1 MLEVNET
8 YLDRLS
14 EAVYSLLNGR
24 PAAPVEL
31 PPDHPQ
37 DELRQLAG
45 YVNSLIAEYGTLS
58 AGISSVAR
66 GNLDFTI
73 GKGKLEALQQLK
85 TLQGNLRH
93 LTWKTQRIAGGDFEQ
108 KVDFMGDFSSAFNSM
123 TRQLKEA
130 FEKIEKQNEELSEAY
145 RAYGCRNTE
154 MAQKVDEICTKYGL
168 NKVGDG
174 ISPDTTEEMFTALDV
189 RSMVRDSGNEDV
201 TTSNPSYSADGNF
214 EFWGATTVS
223 GVDYPIEYRVY
234 RAMKQTLSTA
244 YWEIEN
250 TSDYQWSNYVTTAG
264 TDVLIAVGQNNSL
277 VLTDTGDSV
286 VVIVV
291 MNATTGDTQTG
302 KATLEA
308 FANTFDLSLAP
319 RTRNAPVETTAPTES
334 GTAIPEAYQPVIAK
348 YATALTEHW
357 GGEACSNADI
367 SILVSYATS
376 PSELGYALLD
386 LDNDGTDELVIAN
399 DAERQ
404 VIYDLYS
411 LVDGKL
417 VHVFTGW
424 DRNSYELREGYRIL
438 NIGSNGAASADYVYC
453 HLSNGQLVTDSL
465 IRFDAA
471 TDPDHPWFRGTGEND
486 LAPITDENWSEDEIY
501 SAAASLPIAIT
512 SFADDSAGSYDP
524 SLADYEGYLSTIDT
538 SSIKYYA
545 LRDLDG
551 DGQDELLLYNS
562 GETLMKVAAIQN
574 GTAQEILSGNV
585 LDLCEGNVLE
595 AWEGGSGAEQRTYYR
610 VENHT
615 AVPFECIIYNIDEN
629 QCYRDSSYD
638 FYEENLTPITEEE
651 YNRVVNTYPGMSFW
665 DCNPK
670 PLEKMNSADSSA
682 GDDAQLLANYGGYLS
697 SIDTYWIKYYALRDL
712 DGDGQD
718 ELLLFNRD
726 KTLSNVA
733 GVLNGTAREILSGSS
748 LYLCAGN
755 VLEYWGEGSGGSGCT
770 YYQVENKTAVP
781 IESIT
786 YRGNNDQWYRDRDFD
801 FMKEDLT
808 PITNEEYQRI
818 VDSYPRMTMSDCNA
832 RALPE
837 I

>member
-1 MLEVNET
+1 MKSQVICDALNTVNPTPAQRARMRAALEAQLPAEKPHRRGAHQQKAST
-8 YLDRLS
+8 PRWWTIIPAAAALF
-14 EAVYSLLNGR
+14 AVVLLGIFVLGRTDKTPPSMSNVPTEPLTLESLL
-24 PAAPVEL
+24 
-31 PPDHPQ
+31 
-37 DELRQLAG
+37 
-45 YVNSLIAEYGTLS
+45 
-58 AGISSVAR
+58 
-66 GNLDFTI
+66 
-73 GKGKLEALQQLK
+73 
-85 TLQGNLRH
+85 
-93 LTWKTQRIAGGDFEQ
+93 
-108 KVDFMGDFSSAFNSM
+108 SSANYKASM
-123 TRQLKEA
+123 EIKDYVQSYNATGDVDET
-130 FEKIEKQNEELSEAY
+130 LSEAY

-174 ISPDTTEEMFTALDV
+174 ISPDTTEEMFTALNV
-189 RSMVRDSGNEDV
+189 RSMVRDSGNGDV

-223 GVDYPIEYRVY
+223 GVDYPIEYRAY

-302 KATLEA
+302 KAALEA

-319 RTRNAPVETTAPTES
+319 RTQNAPVETTAPTEN

-348 YATALTEHW
+348 YVTALTEHW

-367 SILVSYATS
+367 SLLVSYATS

-386 LDNDGTDELVIAN
+386 LDNDGTDELIIAN

-501 SAAASLPIAIT
+501 STAASLPIAIT
-512 SFADDSAGSYDP
+512 SFADDSVGSYDP
-524 SLADYEGYLSTIDT
+524 ALADYEGYLSTIDT

-585 LDLCEGNVLE
+585 LDICEGNVLE

-629 QCYRDSSYD
+629 QCYRDSNYD

-682 GDDAQLLANYGGYLS
+682 AEDAQLLANYGGYLS

-786 YRGNNDQWYRDRDFD
+786 YRGNNDQWYRDGDFD

-818 VDSYPRMTMSDCNA
+818 VDTYPRMTMSDCNA

>member
-1 MLEVNET
+1 MKSQVICDALNAVNPTPAQRARMRAALEAQLPAEKPRRRGAHQQKASSQRWWT
-8 YLDRLS
+8 II
-14 EAVYSLLNGR
+14 
-24 PAAPVEL
+24 PAAAALFAVVL
-31 PPDHPQ
+31 LGIFVLGRTDKTPPSMSNVPTAPLTL
-37 DELRQLAG
+37 E
-45 YVNSLIAEYGTLS
+45 SL
-58 AGISSVAR
+58 
-66 GNLDFTI
+66 
-73 GKGKLEALQQLK
+73 Q
-85 TLQGNLRH
+85 
-93 LTWKTQRIAGGDFEQ
+93 
-108 KVDFMGDFSSAFNSM
+108 SSANYKASM
-123 TRQLKEA
+123 EIKDYVQSYNATGDVDET
-130 FEKIEKQNEELSEAY
+130 LSEAY

-174 ISPDTTEEMFTALDV
+174 ISPDTTEEMFTALNV
-189 RSMVRDSGNEDV
+189 RSMVKASGNGDV

-223 GVDYPIEYRVY
+223 GVDYPIEYRAY

-264 TDVLIAVGQNNSL
+264 TDVLIAAGQSNSL

-302 KATLEA
+302 KAALEA

-319 RTRNAPVETTAPTES
+319 RTRNDPVETTAPTAPTEN

-348 YATALTEHW
+348 YVTALTEHW

-386 LDNDGTDELVIAN
+386 LDNDGTDELIIAN

-486 LAPITDENWSEDEIY
+486 LVPITDENWSEDEIY
-501 SAAASLPIAIT
+501 SASASLPIAIT

-524 SLADYEGYLSTIDT
+524 ALADYEGYLSIIDT

-629 QCYRDSSYD
+629 QCYRDSNYD

-786 YRGNNDQWYRDRDFD
+786 YHGNNDQWYRDRDFD

-818 VDSYPRMTMSDCNA
+818 VDTYPRMTMSDCNA

>member
-1 MLEVNET
+1 MKSQMICGALNTVNPTPAQRARMRAALEAQLPAEKPHRRGAHQQKASSQRWWT
-8 YLDRLS
+8 II
-14 EAVYSLLNGR
+14 
-24 PAAPVEL
+24 PAAAALFAVVL
-31 PPDHPQ
+31 LGIFVLGRTDKTPPSMSNVPT
-37 DELRQLAG
+37 EPLTLE
-45 YVNSLIAEYGTLS
+45 SL
-58 AGISSVAR
+58 
-66 GNLDFTI
+66 
-73 GKGKLEALQQLK
+73 Q
-85 TLQGNLRH
+85 
-93 LTWKTQRIAGGDFEQ
+93 
-108 KVDFMGDFSSAFNSM
+108 SSANYKASM
-123 TRQLKEA
+123 EIKDYVQSCNATGDVDET
-130 FEKIEKQNEELSEAY
+130 LSEAY

-189 RSMVRDSGNEDV
+189 RSMVRDSGNGDV

-223 GVDYPIEYRVY
+223 GVGYPIEYRVY

-302 KATLEA
+302 KAALEA

-319 RTRNAPVETTAPTES
+319 RTQNAPVETTAPTEN

-348 YATALTEHW
+348 YVTALTEHW

-501 SAAASLPIAIT
+501 SAAASLPITIT
-512 SFADDSAGSYDP
+512 PFADANAGSYDP
-524 SLADYEGYLSTIDT
+524 ALADYEGYLSTIDT

-629 QCYRDSSYD
+629 QCYRDSNYD

-818 VDSYPRMTMSDCNA
+818 VDTYPRMTMSDCNA

>member
-1 MLEVNET
+1 MKSQVICGALNTVNPTPAQRARMRAALEAQLPAEKPHRRGAHQQKASSQRWWT
-8 YLDRLS
+8 II
-14 EAVYSLLNGR
+14 
-24 PAAPVEL
+24 PAAAALFAVVL
-31 PPDHPQ
+31 LGIFVLGRTDKTPPSMSNVPT
-37 DELRQLAG
+37 EPLTLE
-45 YVNSLIAEYGTLS
+45 SL
-58 AGISSVAR
+58 
-66 GNLDFTI
+66 
-73 GKGKLEALQQLK
+73 Q
-85 TLQGNLRH
+85 
-93 LTWKTQRIAGGDFEQ
+93 
-108 KVDFMGDFSSAFNSM
+108 SSANYKASM
-123 TRQLKEA
+123 EIKDYVQSYNATGDVDQT
-130 FEKIEKQNEELSEAY
+130 LSEAY

-174 ISPDTTEEMFTALDV
+174 ISPDTTEEMFTALNV
-189 RSMVRDSGNEDV
+189 RSMVRDSGNGDV

-223 GVDYPIEYRVY
+223 GVDYPIEYRAY

-250 TSDYQWSNYVTTAG
+250 TSDYQWSNSVTTAG

-286 VVIVV
+286 IVIVV

-319 RTRNAPVETTAPTES
+319 RTQNAPVETTAPTES

-348 YATALTEHW
+348 YVTALTEHW

-367 SILVSYATS
+367 SILVSYVTS

-424 DRNSYELREGYRIL
+424 DRNSYELREGFRIL

-512 SFADDSAGSYDP
+512 SFADDSAGSYAP
-524 SLADYEGYLSTIDT
+524 ALADYEGYLSTIDT

-562 GETLMKVAAIQN
+562 GETLMKVVAIQN

-629 QCYRDSSYD
+629 QCYRDSNYD

-733 GVLNGTAREILSGSS
+733 GVQNGTAREILSGSS

-818 VDSYPRMTMSDCNA
+818 VDTYPRMTMSDCNA

>member
-1 MLEVNET
+1 MKSQVICGALNTVNPTPAQRARMRAALEAQLPAEKPHRRGAHQQKASSQRWWT
-8 YLDRLS
+8 II
-14 EAVYSLLNGR
+14 
-24 PAAPVEL
+24 PAAAALFAVVL
-31 PPDHPQ
+31 LGIFVLGRTDKTPPSMSNVPT
-37 DELRQLAG
+37 EPLTLE
-45 YVNSLIAEYGTLS
+45 SL
-58 AGISSVAR
+58 
-66 GNLDFTI
+66 
-73 GKGKLEALQQLK
+73 Q
-85 TLQGNLRH
+85 
-93 LTWKTQRIAGGDFEQ
+93 
-108 KVDFMGDFSSAFNSM
+108 SSANYKASM
-123 TRQLKEA
+123 EIKDYVQSYNATGDVDET
-130 FEKIEKQNEELSEAY
+130 LSEAY

-168 NKVGDG
+168 NKVGNG
-174 ISPDTTEEMFTALDV
+174 ISPDTTEGMFTALNV
-189 RSMVRDSGNEDV
+189 RSMVRDSGNGDV

-223 GVDYPIEYRVY
+223 GVDYPIEYRAY

-302 KATLEA
+302 KAALEA

-319 RTRNAPVETTAPTES
+319 RTQNAPVETTAPTES

-348 YATALTEHW
+348 YVTALTEHW

-386 LDNDGTDELVIAN
+386 LDNDGTDELIIAN

-486 LAPITDENWSEDEIY
+486 LTPITDENWSEDEIY
-501 SAAASLPIAIT
+501 SAAASLPITIT
-512 SFADDSAGSYDP
+512 PFADASAGSYDP
-524 SLADYEGYLSTIDT
+524 ALADYEGYLSTIDT

-629 QCYRDSSYD
+629 QCYRDSNYD

-818 VDSYPRMTMSDCNA
+818 VDTYPRMTMSDCNA

>member
-1 MLEVNET
+1 MKSQVICDALNTVNPTPAQRTRMRAALEAQLPAEKPHRRGAHQQKASSQRWWT
-8 YLDRLS
+8 II
-14 EAVYSLLNGR
+14 
-24 PAAPVEL
+24 PAAAALFAVVL
-31 PPDHPQ
+31 LGIFVLGRTDKTPPSMSNVPT
-37 DELRQLAG
+37 EPLTLE
-45 YVNSLIAEYGTLS
+45 SL
-58 AGISSVAR
+58 
-66 GNLDFTI
+66 
-73 GKGKLEALQQLK
+73 Q
-85 TLQGNLRH
+85 
-93 LTWKTQRIAGGDFEQ
+93 
-108 KVDFMGDFSSAFNSM
+108 SSANYKASM
-123 TRQLKEA
+123 EIKDYVQSYNATGDVDET
-130 FEKIEKQNEELSEAY
+130 LSEAY

-174 ISPDTTEEMFTALDV
+174 ISPDTTEEMFTALNV
-189 RSMVRDSGNEDV
+189 RSMVKDSGNGDV

-214 EFWGATTVS
+214 EFWGATMVS
-223 GVDYPIEYRVY
+223 GVDYPIEYRAY

-264 TDVLIAVGQNNSL
+264 TDVLIAVGQSNSL

-348 YATALTEHW
+348 YVTALTEHW

-367 SILVSYATS
+367 SILVSYVTS

-411 LVDGKL
+411 LVDGKV
-417 VHVFTGW
+417 VHVLTGW

-438 NIGSNGAASADYVYC
+438 NVGSSGAALTDYVYC
-453 HLSNGQLVTDSL
+453 HLSKGQLVTDSL

-512 SFADDSAGSYDP
+512 PFADNSAGSYDP
-524 SLADYEGYLSTIDT
+524 ALADYEGYLSTIDT
-538 SSIKYYA
+538 SSIDYYA

-551 DGQDELLLYNS
+551 DGQDELLLYDS
-562 GETLMKVAAIQN
+562 DIESLEKVVTVQN
-574 GTAQEILSGNV
+574 GTAKELEFADSGSV
-585 LDLCEGNVLE
+585 LFLCPGNVLE
-595 AWEGGSGAEQRTYYR
+595 EWQGFSGGGERMTYYR
-610 VENHT
+610 VENHA
-615 AVPFECIIYNIDEN
+615 AVPFECITYSADES
-629 QCYRDSSYD
+629 QWYRDSNYD
-638 FYEENLTPITEEE
+638 FFEEDLTPITEEE
-651 YNRVVNTYPGMSFW
+651 ALRVTGAYSGSRMLMW
-665 DCNPK
+665 ECNPK
-670 PLEKMNSADSSA
+670 PLEKVNSADIA
-682 GDDAQLLANYGGYLS
+682 ENDAEALADYKAYLS
-697 SIDTYWIKYYALRDL
+697 TIDTDRIKCYALRDL

-726 KTLSNVA
+726 GVLCEVA
-733 GVLNGTAREILSGSS
+733 GVQNGTAQEILSGSA

-755 VLEYWGEGSGGSGCT
+755 VLEYWGEGSGGSSST

-781 IESIT
+781 IESIA
-786 YRGNNDQWYRDRDFD
+786 YNVHNDQWYRDRDFD
-801 FMKEDLT
+801 IMKQDLT

-818 VDSYPRMTMSDCNA
+818 VDTYSHMSIKDCNP
-832 RALPE
+832 RAIPK

>member
-1 MLEVNET
+1 MKSQVICGALNTVNPTPAQRARMRAALEAQLPAEKPHRRGAHQQKASSQRWWT
-8 YLDRLS
+8 II
-14 EAVYSLLNGR
+14 
-24 PAAPVEL
+24 PAAAALFAVVL
-31 PPDHPQ
+31 LGIFVLGRTDKTPPSMSNVPT
-37 DELRQLAG
+37 EPLTLE
-45 YVNSLIAEYGTLS
+45 SL
-58 AGISSVAR
+58 
-66 GNLDFTI
+66 
-73 GKGKLEALQQLK
+73 Q
-85 TLQGNLRH
+85 
-93 LTWKTQRIAGGDFEQ
+93 
-108 KVDFMGDFSSAFNSM
+108 SSANYKASM
-123 TRQLKEA
+123 EIKDYVQSYNATGDVDET
-130 FEKIEKQNEELSEAY
+130 LSEAY

-189 RSMVRDSGNEDV
+189 RSMVRDSGNGDV

-348 YATALTEHW
+348 YVTALTEHW

-386 LDNDGTDELVIAN
+386 LDNDGTDELIIAN

-501 SAAASLPIAIT
+501 SASASLPIAIT

-524 SLADYEGYLSTIDT
+524 ALADYEGYLSTIDT

-551 DGQDELLLYNS
+551 DGQNELLLYNS

-629 QCYRDSSYD
+629 QCYRDSNYD

-748 LYLCAGN
+748 LYLCAEN

-818 VDSYPRMTMSDCNA
+818 VDTYPRMTMSDCNA

>member
-1 MLEVNET
+1 MKSQVICDALNAVNPTPAQRARMRAALEAQLPAEKPHRRGAHQQKASSQRWWT
-8 YLDRLS
+8 II
-14 EAVYSLLNGR
+14 
-24 PAAPVEL
+24 PAAAALFAVVL
-31 PPDHPQ
+31 LGIFVLGRTDKTPPSMSNVPT
-37 DELRQLAG
+37 EPLTLE
-45 YVNSLIAEYGTLS
+45 SL
-58 AGISSVAR
+58 
-66 GNLDFTI
+66 
-73 GKGKLEALQQLK
+73 Q
-85 TLQGNLRH
+85 
-93 LTWKTQRIAGGDFEQ
+93 
-108 KVDFMGDFSSAFNSM
+108 SSANYKASM
-123 TRQLKEA
+123 EIKDYVQSYNATGDVDET
-130 FEKIEKQNEELSEAY
+130 LSEAY

-174 ISPDTTEEMFTALDV
+174 ISPDTTEEMFTALNV
-189 RSMVRDSGNEDV
+189 RSMVKVSGNGDV

-234 RAMKQTLSTA
+234 RAMKQSLSTA

-302 KATLEA
+302 KAALEA

-348 YATALTEHW
+348 YVTALTEHW

-367 SILVSYATS
+367 SLLVSYATS

-386 LDNDGTDELVIAN
+386 LDNDGTDELIIAN

-501 SAAASLPIAIT
+501 STAASLPIAIT
-512 SFADDSAGSYDP
+512 SFADDSVGSYDP
-524 SLADYEGYLSTIDT
+524 ALADYEGYLSTIDT

-562 GETLMKVAAIQN
+562 GEALMKVAAIQN

-585 LDLCEGNVLE
+585 LDICEGNVLE

-629 QCYRDSSYD
+629 QCYRDSNYD

-682 GDDAQLLANYGGYLS
+682 AEDAQLLANYGGYLS

-786 YRGNNDQWYRDRDFD
+786 YRGNNDQWYRDGDFD

-818 VDSYPRMTMSDCNA
+818 VDTYPRMTMSDCNA

>member
-1 MLEVNET
+1 MKSQVICGALNTVNPTPAQRARMRAALEAQLPAEKPHRRGAHQQKASSQRWWT
-8 YLDRLS
+8 IIPAAAALF
-14 EAVYSLLNGR
+14 AVVLLGIFVLGRTDKTPPSMSNVPTAPLTLESLL
-24 PAAPVEL
+24 
-31 PPDHPQ
+31 
-37 DELRQLAG
+37 
-45 YVNSLIAEYGTLS
+45 
-58 AGISSVAR
+58 
-66 GNLDFTI
+66 
-73 GKGKLEALQQLK
+73 
-85 TLQGNLRH
+85 
-93 LTWKTQRIAGGDFEQ
+93 
-108 KVDFMGDFSSAFNSM
+108 SSANYKASM
-123 TRQLKEA
+123 EIKDYVQSYNATGDVDET
-130 FEKIEKQNEELSEAY
+130 LSEAY

-174 ISPDTTEEMFTALDV
+174 ISPDTTEEMFTALNV
-189 RSMVRDSGNEDV
+189 RSMVKASGNGDV

-319 RTRNAPVETTAPTES
+319 RTQNAPVETTAPTEN

-348 YATALTEHW
+348 YVTALTEHW

-386 LDNDGTDELVIAN
+386 LDNDGTDELIIAN

-424 DRNSYELREGYRIL
+424 DRNSYELREDYRIL

-501 SAAASLPIAIT
+501 STAASLPIAIT
-512 SFADDSAGSYDP
+512 PFADNSAGSYAP
-524 SLADYEGYLSTIDT
+524 ALADYEGYLSTIDT

-551 DGQDELLLYNS
+551 DGQNELLLYNS

-595 AWEGGSGAEQRTYYR
+595 EWYGGSGAEQRTYYR

-629 QCYRDSSYD
+629 QCYRDNNYD

-682 GDDAQLLANYGGYLS
+682 AEDAQLLANYGGYLS

-818 VDSYPRMTMSDCNA
+818 VDTYPRMTMSDCNA

>member
-1 MLEVNET
+1 MKSQVICDALNTVNPTPAQRARMRAALEAQLPAEKPHRRGAHQQKASSQRWWT
-8 YLDRLS
+8 II
-14 EAVYSLLNGR
+14 
-24 PAAPVEL
+24 PAAAALFAVVL
-31 PPDHPQ
+31 LGIFVLGRTDKTPPSMSNVPTAPLTL
-37 DELRQLAG
+37 E
-45 YVNSLIAEYGTLS
+45 SL
-58 AGISSVAR
+58 
-66 GNLDFTI
+66 
-73 GKGKLEALQQLK
+73 Q
-85 TLQGNLRH
+85 
-93 LTWKTQRIAGGDFEQ
+93 
-108 KVDFMGDFSSAFNSM
+108 SSANYKASM
-123 TRQLKEA
+123 EIKDYVQSYNATGDVDET
-130 FEKIEKQNEELSEAY
+130 LSEAY

-174 ISPDTTEEMFTALDV
+174 ISPDTTEEMFTALNV
-189 RSMVRDSGNEDV
+189 RSMVKASGNGDV

-223 GVDYPIEYRVY
+223 GVDYPIEYRAY

-348 YATALTEHW
+348 YVTALTEHW

-386 LDNDGTDELVIAN
+386 LDNDGTDELIIAN

-501 SAAASLPIAIT
+501 STAASLPIAIT
-512 SFADDSAGSYDP
+512 SFADDSVGSYDP
-524 SLADYEGYLSTIDT
+524 ALADYEGYLSTIDT

-629 QCYRDSSYD
+629 QCYRDSNYD

-818 VDSYPRMTMSDCNA
+818 VDTYPRMTMSDCNA

>member
-1 MLEVNET
+1 MKSQVICDALNTVNPTPAQRARMRAALEAQLPAEKPHRRGAHQQKASSQRWWT
-8 YLDRLS
+8 II
-14 EAVYSLLNGR
+14 
-24 PAAPVEL
+24 PAAAALFAVVL
-31 PPDHPQ
+31 LGIFVLGRTDKTPPSMSNVPT
-37 DELRQLAG
+37 EPLTLE
-45 YVNSLIAEYGTLS
+45 SL
-58 AGISSVAR
+58 
-66 GNLDFTI
+66 
-73 GKGKLEALQQLK
+73 Q
-85 TLQGNLRH
+85 
-93 LTWKTQRIAGGDFEQ
+93 
-108 KVDFMGDFSSAFNSM
+108 SSANYKASM
-123 TRQLKEA
+123 EIKDYVQSCNATGDVDET
-130 FEKIEKQNEELSEAY
+130 LSEAY

-168 NKVGDG
+168 NKVGNG
-174 ISPDTTEEMFTALDV
+174 ISPDTTEEMFTALNV
-189 RSMVRDSGNEDV
+189 RSMVKASGNGDV

-214 EFWGATTVS
+214 EFWGAITVS

-302 KATLEA
+302 KAALEA
-308 FANTFDLSLAP
+308 LANTFDLSLAP
-319 RTRNAPVETTAPTES
+319 RTRNAPVETTAPTER

-348 YATALTEHW
+348 YVTALTEHW

-367 SILVSYATS
+367 SLLVSYATS

-424 DRNSYELREGYRIL
+424 DRNSYELREGFRIL

-501 SAAASLPIAIT
+501 SASASLPIAIT
-512 SFADDSAGSYDP
+512 PFADDSAGSYDP
-524 SLADYEGYLSTIDT
+524 ALADYEGYLSTIDT
-538 SSIKYYA
+538 SS
-545 LRDLDG
+545 
-551 DGQDELLLYNS
+551 
-562 GETLMKVAAIQN
+562 
-574 GTAQEILSGNV
+574 
-585 LDLCEGNVLE
+585 
-595 AWEGGSGAEQRTYYR
+595 
-610 VENHT
+610 
-615 AVPFECIIYNIDEN
+615 
-629 QCYRDSSYD
+629 
-638 FYEENLTPITEEE
+638 
-651 YNRVVNTYPGMSFW
+651 
-665 DCNPK
+665 
-670 PLEKMNSADSSA
+670 
-682 GDDAQLLANYGGYLS
+682 
-697 SIDTYWIKYYALRDL
+697 IKYYALRDL

-770 YYQVENKTAVP
+770 YYQVENKAAVP

-818 VDSYPRMTMSDCNA
+818 VDTYPRMTMSDCNA

>member
-1 MLEVNET
+1 MKSQVICDALNTVNPTPAQRARMRAALEAQLPAEKPHRRGAHQQKASSPRWWT
-8 YLDRLS
+8 IIPAAAALF
-14 EAVYSLLNGR
+14 AVVLLGIFVLGRTDKTPPSMSNVPTAPLTLESLL
-24 PAAPVEL
+24 
-31 PPDHPQ
+31 
-37 DELRQLAG
+37 
-45 YVNSLIAEYGTLS
+45 
-58 AGISSVAR
+58 
-66 GNLDFTI
+66 
-73 GKGKLEALQQLK
+73 
-85 TLQGNLRH
+85 
-93 LTWKTQRIAGGDFEQ
+93 
-108 KVDFMGDFSSAFNSM
+108 SSANYKASM
-123 TRQLKEA
+123 EIKDYVQSYNATGDVDET
-130 FEKIEKQNEELSEAY
+130 LSEAY

-174 ISPDTTEEMFTALDV
+174 ISPDTTEEMFTALNV
-189 RSMVRDSGNEDV
+189 RSMVRDSGNGDV

-302 KATLEA
+302 KAALEA
-308 FANTFDLSLAP
+308 LANTFDLSLAP
-319 RTRNAPVETTAPTES
+319 RTQNAPAETTAPTES

-348 YATALTEHW
+348 YVTALTEHW

-386 LDNDGTDELVIAN
+386 LDNDGTDELIIAN

-417 VHVFTGW
+417 LHVFTGW
-424 DRNSYELREGYRIL
+424 DRNSYELREGFRIL

-501 SAAASLPIAIT
+501 SAAASLPITIT
-512 SFADDSAGSYDP
+512 PFADASAGSYDP
-524 SLADYEGYLSTIDT
+524 ALADYERYLSTIDT

-629 QCYRDSSYD
+629 QCYRDSNYD

-682 GDDAQLLANYGGYLS
+682 AEDAQLLANYGGYLS

-801 FMKEDLT
+801 IMKQDLT

-818 VDSYPRMTMSDCNA
+818 VDTYPRMTMSDCNA

>member
-1 MLEVNET
+1 MKSQVICDALNAVNPTPAQRARMRAALEAQLPAEKPHRRGAHQQKASSQRWWT
-8 YLDRLS
+8 II
-14 EAVYSLLNGR
+14 
-24 PAAPVEL
+24 PAAAALFAVVL
-31 PPDHPQ
+31 LGIFVLGRTDKTPPSMSNVPT
-37 DELRQLAG
+37 EPLTLE
-45 YVNSLIAEYGTLS
+45 SL
-58 AGISSVAR
+58 
-66 GNLDFTI
+66 
-73 GKGKLEALQQLK
+73 Q
-85 TLQGNLRH
+85 
-93 LTWKTQRIAGGDFEQ
+93 
-108 KVDFMGDFSSAFNSM
+108 SSANYKASM
-123 TRQLKEA
+123 EIKDYVQSYNATGDVDET
-130 FEKIEKQNEELSEAY
+130 LSEAY

-174 ISPDTTEEMFTALDV
+174 ISPDTTEEMFTALNV
-189 RSMVRDSGNEDV
+189 RSMVKVSGNGDV

-234 RAMKQTLSTA
+234 RAMKQSLSTA

-250 TSDYQWSNYVTTAG
+250 TSDYQWSNAVTTAG

-302 KATLEA
+302 KAALEA

-348 YATALTEHW
+348 YVTALTEHW

-386 LDNDGTDELVIAN
+386 LDNDGTDELIIAN

-501 SAAASLPIAIT
+501 STAASLPIAIT
-512 SFADDSAGSYDP
+512 SFADDSVGSYDP
-524 SLADYEGYLSTIDT
+524 ALADYEGYLSTIDT

-585 LDLCEGNVLE
+585 LDICEGNVLE

-629 QCYRDSSYD
+629 QCYRDSNYD

-682 GDDAQLLANYGGYLS
+682 AEDAQLLANYGGYLS

-786 YRGNNDQWYRDRDFD
+786 YRGNNDQWYRDGDFD

-818 VDSYPRMTMSDCNA
+818 VDTYPRMTMSDCNA

>member
-1 MLEVNET
+1 MKSQVICDALNTVNLTPAQRARMRAALEAQLPAEKPHRRGAHQQKASSQRWWT
-8 YLDRLS
+8 II
-14 EAVYSLLNGR
+14 
-24 PAAPVEL
+24 PAAAALFAVVL
-31 PPDHPQ
+31 LGIFVLGRTDKTPPSMSNVPTAPLTL
-37 DELRQLAG
+37 E
-45 YVNSLIAEYGTLS
+45 SL
-58 AGISSVAR
+58 
-66 GNLDFTI
+66 
-73 GKGKLEALQQLK
+73 Q
-85 TLQGNLRH
+85 
-93 LTWKTQRIAGGDFEQ
+93 
-108 KVDFMGDFSSAFNSM
+108 SSANYKASM
-123 TRQLKEA
+123 EIKDYVQSYNATGDVDET
-130 FEKIEKQNEELSEAY
+130 LSEAY

-174 ISPDTTEEMFTALDV
+174 ISPDTTEEMFTALNV
-189 RSMVRDSGNEDV
+189 RSMVRDSGNGDV

-319 RTRNAPVETTAPTES
+319 RTRNAPAETTAPTES

-348 YATALTEHW
+348 YVTALTEHW

-386 LDNDGTDELVIAN
+386 LDNDGTDELIIAN

-501 SAAASLPIAIT
+501 SAAASLPITIT
-512 SFADDSAGSYDP
+512 PFADASAGSYEP
-524 SLADYEGYLSTIDT
+524 ALADYEGYLSTIDT

-562 GETLMKVAAIQN
+562 GETLTKVAAIQN

-629 QCYRDSSYD
+629 QCYRDSNYD

-682 GDDAQLLANYGGYLS
+682 AEDAQLLANYGGYLS

-818 VDSYPRMTMSDCNA
+818 VDTYPRMTMSDCNA

>member
-1 MLEVNET
+1 MKSQVICGALNTVNPTPAQRARMRAALEAQLPAEKPHRRGAHQQKASSQRWWT
-8 YLDRLS
+8 II
-14 EAVYSLLNGR
+14 
-24 PAAPVEL
+24 PAAAALFAVVL
-31 PPDHPQ
+31 LGIFVLGRTDKTPPSMSNVPT
-37 DELRQLAG
+37 EPLTLE
-45 YVNSLIAEYGTLS
+45 SL
-58 AGISSVAR
+58 
-66 GNLDFTI
+66 
-73 GKGKLEALQQLK
+73 Q
-85 TLQGNLRH
+85 
-93 LTWKTQRIAGGDFEQ
+93 
-108 KVDFMGDFSSAFNSM
+108 SSANYKASM
-123 TRQLKEA
+123 EIKDYVQSYNATGDVDET
-130 FEKIEKQNEELSEAY
+130 LSEAY

-189 RSMVRDSGNEDV
+189 RSMVRDSGNGDV

-264 TDVLIAVGQNNSL
+264 TDVLIAVGQNKSL

-319 RTRNAPVETTAPTES
+319 RTRNAPAETTAPTES

-348 YATALTEHW
+348 YVTALTEHW

-386 LDNDGTDELVIAN
+386 LDNDGTDELIIAN

-424 DRNSYELREGYRIL
+424 DRNSYELREGFRIL

-501 SAAASLPIAIT
+501 SASASLPIAIT

-524 SLADYEGYLSTIDT
+524 ALADYEGYLSIIDT

-629 QCYRDSSYD
+629 QCYRDSNYD

-818 VDSYPRMTMSDCNA
+818 VDTYPRMTMSDCNA

>member
-1 MLEVNET
+1 MKSQVICDALNTVNPTPAQRARMRAALEAQLPAEKPHRRGAHQQKASSQRWWT
-8 YLDRLS
+8 II
-14 EAVYSLLNGR
+14 
-24 PAAPVEL
+24 PAAAALFAVVL
-31 PPDHPQ
+31 LGIFVLGRTDKTPPSMSNVPTAPLTL
-37 DELRQLAG
+37 E
-45 YVNSLIAEYGTLS
+45 SL
-58 AGISSVAR
+58 
-66 GNLDFTI
+66 
-73 GKGKLEALQQLK
+73 Q
-85 TLQGNLRH
+85 
-93 LTWKTQRIAGGDFEQ
+93 
-108 KVDFMGDFSSAFNSM
+108 SSANYKASM
-123 TRQLKEA
+123 EIKDYVQSYNATGDVDET
-130 FEKIEKQNEELSEAY
+130 LSEAY

-189 RSMVRDSGNEDV
+189 RSMVRDSGNGDV

-348 YATALTEHW
+348 YVTALTEHW

-367 SILVSYATS
+367 SLLVSYATS

-386 LDNDGTDELVIAN
+386 LDNDGTDELIIAN

-512 SFADDSAGSYDP
+512 PFADNSAGSYDP
-524 SLADYEGYLSTIDT
+524 ALADYEGYLSTIDT

-595 AWEGGSGAEQRTYYR
+595 EWYGGSGAEQRTYYR

-615 AVPFECIIYNIDEN
+615 AVPFECIIYYIDEN
-629 QCYRDSSYD
+629 QCYRDSNYD

-733 GVLNGTAREILSGSS
+733 GVQNGTAREILSGSR

-755 VLEYWGEGSGGSGCT
+755 VLEYWGEGSGGSGST

-818 VDSYPRMTMSDCNA
+818 VDTYPRMTMSDCNA

>member
-1 MLEVNET
+1 MKSQVICDALNTVNPTPAQRARMRAALEAQLPAEKPHRRGAHQQKASSQRWWT
-8 YLDRLS
+8 II
-14 EAVYSLLNGR
+14 
-24 PAAPVEL
+24 PAAAALFAVVL
-31 PPDHPQ
+31 LGIFVLGRTDKTPPSMSNVPTAPLTL
-37 DELRQLAG
+37 E
-45 YVNSLIAEYGTLS
+45 SL
-58 AGISSVAR
+58 
-66 GNLDFTI
+66 
-73 GKGKLEALQQLK
+73 Q
-85 TLQGNLRH
+85 
-93 LTWKTQRIAGGDFEQ
+93 
-108 KVDFMGDFSSAFNSM
+108 SSANYKASM
-123 TRQLKEA
+123 EIKDYVQSYNATGDVDET
-130 FEKIEKQNEELSEAY
+130 LSEAY

-189 RSMVRDSGNEDV
+189 RSMVRDSGNGDV

-250 TSDYQWSNYVTTAG
+250 TSDYQWSNAVTTAG

-302 KATLEA
+302 KAALEA
-308 FANTFDLSLAP
+308 LANTFDLSLAP

-348 YATALTEHW
+348 YVTALTEHW

-367 SILVSYATS
+367 SLLVSYATS

-386 LDNDGTDELVIAN
+386 LDNDGTDELIIAN

-501 SAAASLPIAIT
+501 SAAASLPITIT

-524 SLADYEGYLSTIDT
+524 ALADYEGYLSTIDT

-562 GETLMKVAAIQN
+562 GETLTKVAAIQN

-629 QCYRDSSYD
+629 QCYRDNNYD
-638 FYEENLTPITEEE
+638 FYEEDLTPITEEE

-682 GDDAQLLANYGGYLS
+682 AEDAQLLANYGGYLS

-786 YRGNNDQWYRDRDFD
+786 YHGNNDQWYRDRDFD

>member
-1 MLEVNET
+1 MKSQVICDALNTVNPTPAQRARMRAALEAQLPAEKPHRRGAHQQKASSQRWWT
-8 YLDRLS
+8 II
-14 EAVYSLLNGR
+14 
-24 PAAPVEL
+24 PAAAALVAVVL
-31 PPDHPQ
+31 LGIFVLGRTDKTPPSMSNVPT
-37 DELRQLAG
+37 EPLTLE
-45 YVNSLIAEYGTLS
+45 SL
-58 AGISSVAR
+58 
-66 GNLDFTI
+66 
-73 GKGKLEALQQLK
+73 Q
-85 TLQGNLRH
+85 
-93 LTWKTQRIAGGDFEQ
+93 
-108 KVDFMGDFSSAFNSM
+108 SSANYKASM
-123 TRQLKEA
+123 EIKDYVQSYNATGDVDET
-130 FEKIEKQNEELSEAY
+130 LSEAY

-168 NKVGDG
+168 NKVGNG
-174 ISPDTTEEMFTALDV
+174 ISPDTTEEMFTALNV
-189 RSMVRDSGNEDV
+189 RSMVRDSGNGDV

-223 GVDYPIEYRVY
+223 GVDYAIEYRAY

-264 TDVLIAVGQNNSL
+264 TDVLIAVGQSNSL
-277 VLTDTGDSV
+277 VLTDIGDSV

-302 KATLEA
+302 KAALEA

-348 YATALTEHW
+348 YVTALTEHW

-367 SILVSYATS
+367 SLLVSYATS

-386 LDNDGTDELVIAN
+386 LDNDGTDELIIAN

-501 SAAASLPIAIT
+501 STAASLPIAIT
-512 SFADDSAGSYDP
+512 SFADDSVGSYDP
-524 SLADYEGYLSTIDT
+524 ALADYEGYLSTIDT

-585 LDLCEGNVLE
+585 LDICEGNVLE

-629 QCYRDSSYD
+629 QCYRDSNYD

-682 GDDAQLLANYGGYLS
+682 AEDAQLLANYGGYLS

-786 YRGNNDQWYRDRDFD
+786 YRGNNDQWYRDGDFD

-818 VDSYPRMTMSDCNA
+818 VDTYPRMTMSDCNA

>member
-1 MLEVNET
+1 MKSQVICDALNAVNPTPAQRARMRAALEAQLPAEKPHRRGAHQQKASSQRWWT
-8 YLDRLS
+8 II
-14 EAVYSLLNGR
+14 
-24 PAAPVEL
+24 PAAAALFAVVL
-31 PPDHPQ
+31 LGIFVLGRTDKTPPSMSNVPT
-37 DELRQLAG
+37 EPLTLE
-45 YVNSLIAEYGTLS
+45 SL
-58 AGISSVAR
+58 
-66 GNLDFTI
+66 
-73 GKGKLEALQQLK
+73 Q
-85 TLQGNLRH
+85 
-93 LTWKTQRIAGGDFEQ
+93 
-108 KVDFMGDFSSAFNSM
+108 SSANYKASM
-123 TRQLKEA
+123 EIKDYVQSYNATGDVDET
-130 FEKIEKQNEELSEAY
+130 LSEAY

-174 ISPDTTEEMFTALDV
+174 ISPDTTEEMFTALNV
-189 RSMVRDSGNEDV
+189 RSMVKVSGNGDV

-234 RAMKQTLSTA
+234 RAMKQSLSTA

-302 KATLEA
+302 KAALEA

-348 YATALTEHW
+348 YVTALTEHW

-367 SILVSYATS
+367 SLLVSYATS

-386 LDNDGTDELVIAN
+386 LDNDGTDELIIAN

-501 SAAASLPIAIT
+501 STAASLPIAIT
-512 SFADDSAGSYDP
+512 PFADDSAGSYDP
-524 SLADYEGYLSTIDT
+524 ALADYEGYLSTIDT

-595 AWEGGSGAEQRTYYR
+595 EWDGGSGAEQRTYYR

-629 QCYRDSSYD
+629 QCYRDSNYD

-682 GDDAQLLANYGGYLS
+682 AEDAQLLANYGGYLS

-818 VDSYPRMTMSDCNA
+818 VDTYPRMTMSDCNA

>member
-1 MLEVNET
+1 MKSQVICGALNTVNPTPAQRARMRAALEAQLPAEKPHRRGAHQQKASSQRWWTIIPAAAALFAVVLLGIFVLGRTDKTPPFMSNVPTAPLTLESLQSSANYKASMEIKDYVQSYNATGDVDET
-8 YLDRLS
+8 LS
-14 EAVYSLLNGR
+14 ES
-24 PAAPVEL
+24 
-31 PPDHPQ
+31 
-37 DELRQLAG
+37 
-45 YVNSLIAEYGTLS
+45 
-58 AGISSVAR
+58 
-66 GNLDFTI
+66 
-73 GKGKLEALQQLK
+73 
-85 TLQGNLRH
+85 
-93 LTWKTQRIAGGDFEQ
+93 
-108 KVDFMGDFSSAFNSM
+108 
-123 TRQLKEA
+123 
-130 FEKIEKQNEELSEAY
+130 Y

-189 RSMVRDSGNEDV
+189 RSMVRDSGNGDV

-302 KATLEA
+302 KAALEA

-348 YATALTEHW
+348 YVTALTEHW

-386 LDNDGTDELVIAN
+386 LDNDGTDELIIAN
-399 DAERQ
+399 DADRQ

-424 DRNSYELREGYRIL
+424 DRNSYELREGFRIL

-501 SAAASLPIAIT
+501 SAAASLPITIT
-512 SFADDSAGSYDP
+512 PFADASAGSYDP
-524 SLADYEGYLSTIDT
+524 ALADYEGYLSIIDT

-629 QCYRDSSYD
+629 QCYRDSNYD

-818 VDSYPRMTMSDCNA
+818 VDTYPRMTMSDCNA

>member
-1 MLEVNET
+1 M
-8 YLDRLS
+8 S
-14 EAVYSLLNGR
+14 
-24 PAAPVEL
+24 
-31 PPDHPQ
+31 
-37 DELRQLAG
+37 
-45 YVNSLIAEYGTLS
+45 YV
-58 AGISSVAR
+58 
-66 GNLDFTI
+66 
-73 GKGKLEALQQLK
+73 
-85 TLQGNLRH
+85 
-93 LTWKTQRIAGGDFEQ
+93 
-108 KVDFMGDFSSAFNSM
+108 
-123 TRQLKEA
+123 
-130 FEKIEKQNEELSEAY
+130 
-145 RAYGCRNTE
+145 
-154 MAQKVDEICTKYGL
+154 
-168 NKVGDG
+168 
-174 ISPDTTEEMFTALDV
+174 
-189 RSMVRDSGNEDV
+189 
-201 TTSNPSYSADGNF
+201 
-214 EFWGATTVS
+214 
-223 GVDYPIEYRVY
+223 
-234 RAMKQTLSTA
+234 
-244 YWEIEN
+244 
-250 TSDYQWSNYVTTAG
+250 
-264 TDVLIAVGQNNSL
+264 
-277 VLTDTGDSV
+277 
-286 VVIVV
+286 
-291 MNATTGDTQTG
+291 
-302 KATLEA
+302 
-308 FANTFDLSLAP
+308 
-319 RTRNAPVETTAPTES
+319 
-334 GTAIPEAYQPVIAK
+334 
-348 YATALTEHW
+348 
-357 GGEACSNADI
+357 
-367 SILVSYATS
+367 TS

-386 LDNDGTDELVIAN
+386 LDNDGTDELIIAN

-453 HLSNGQLVTDSL
+453 HLSRGQLVTDSL

-501 SAAASLPIAIT
+501 SASASLPIAIT
-512 SFADDSAGSYDP
+512 PFADASAGSYDP
-524 SLADYEGYLSTIDT
+524 ALADYEGYLSIIDT

-629 QCYRDSSYD
+629 QCYRDSNYD

-651 YNRVVNTYPGMSFW
+651 YNRVVNAYPGMSFW

-670 PLEKMNSADSSA
+670 PLEKINSADSSA
-682 GDDAQLLANYGGYLS
+682 AEDAQLLANYGGYLS

-818 VDSYPRMTMSDCNA
+818 VDTYPRMTMSDCNA

>member
-1 MLEVNET
+1 MKSQVICDALNTVNPTPAQRARMRAALEAQLPAEKPHRRGAHQQKASSQRWWT
-8 YLDRLS
+8 II
-14 EAVYSLLNGR
+14 
-24 PAAPVEL
+24 PAAAALFAVVL
-31 PPDHPQ
+31 LGIFVLGRTDKTPPSMSNVPTAPLTL
-37 DELRQLAG
+37 E
-45 YVNSLIAEYGTLS
+45 SL
-58 AGISSVAR
+58 
-66 GNLDFTI
+66 
-73 GKGKLEALQQLK
+73 Q
-85 TLQGNLRH
+85 
-93 LTWKTQRIAGGDFEQ
+93 
-108 KVDFMGDFSSAFNSM
+108 SSANYKASM
-123 TRQLKEA
+123 EIKDYVQSYNATGDVDET
-130 FEKIEKQNEELSEAY
+130 LSEAY

-154 MAQKVDEICTKYGL
+154 MAQKVDETCTKYGL

-174 ISPDTTEEMFTALDV
+174 ISPDTTEEMFTALNV
-189 RSMVRDSGNEDV
+189 RSMVRDSGNGDV

-264 TDVLIAVGQNNSL
+264 TGVLIAVGQNNSL

-302 KATLEA
+302 KAALEA

-319 RTRNAPVETTAPTES
+319 RTRNAPVETTAPTEN

-348 YATALTEHW
+348 YVTALTEHW
-357 GGEACSNADI
+357 DGEACSNVDI
-367 SILVSYATS
+367 SLLVSYATS

-386 LDNDGTDELVIAN
+386 LDNDGTDELIIAN

-424 DRNSYELREGYRIL
+424 DRNSYELREGFRIL

-501 SAAASLPIAIT
+501 SAAASLPIVIT
-512 SFADDSAGSYDP
+512 PFADASAGSYDP
-524 SLADYEGYLSTIDT
+524 ALADYEGYLSTIDT

-562 GETLMKVAAIQN
+562 GETLTKVAAIQN

-629 QCYRDSSYD
+629 QCYRDNNYD
-638 FYEENLTPITEEE
+638 FYEEDLTPITEEE

-682 GDDAQLLANYGGYLS
+682 AEDAQLLANYGGYLS

-786 YRGNNDQWYRDRDFD
+786 YHGNNDQWYRDRDFD

>member
-1 MLEVNET
+1 MKSQVICDALNTVNPTPAQRARMRAALEAQLPAEKPHRRGAHQQKASSQRWWTIIPAAAALFAVVLLGIFVLGRTDKTPPSMSNVPTAPLTLESLQSSANYKASMEIKDYVQSYNATGDVDET
-8 YLDRLS
+8 LS
-14 EAVYSLLNGR
+14 ES
-24 PAAPVEL
+24 
-31 PPDHPQ
+31 
-37 DELRQLAG
+37 
-45 YVNSLIAEYGTLS
+45 
-58 AGISSVAR
+58 
-66 GNLDFTI
+66 
-73 GKGKLEALQQLK
+73 
-85 TLQGNLRH
+85 
-93 LTWKTQRIAGGDFEQ
+93 
-108 KVDFMGDFSSAFNSM
+108 
-123 TRQLKEA
+123 
-130 FEKIEKQNEELSEAY
+130 Y
-145 RAYGCRNTE
+145 RAYGCRTKE
-154 MAQKVDEICTKYGL
+154 MAAKVDEICTKYGL

-189 RSMVRDSGNEDV
+189 RSMVRDSGNGDV

-250 TSDYQWSNYVTTAG
+250 TSDYQWSNSVTTAG

-348 YATALTEHW
+348 YVTALTEHW

-424 DRNSYELREGYRIL
+424 DRNSYELREGFRIL

-501 SAAASLPIAIT
+501 SASASLPIAIT
-512 SFADDSAGSYDP
+512 PFADDSAGSYAP
-524 SLADYEGYLSTIDT
+524 ALADYEGYLSTIDT

-551 DGQDELLLYNS
+551 DGQNELLLYNS

-629 QCYRDSSYD
+629 QCYRDSNYD

-801 FMKEDLT
+801 FMKEDLI

-818 VDSYPRMTMSDCNA
+818 VDTYPRMTMSDCNA

>member
-1 MLEVNET
+1 MKSQVICDALNTVNPTPAQRARMRAALEAQLPAEKPHRRGAHQQKASSQRWWT
-8 YLDRLS
+8 II
-14 EAVYSLLNGR
+14 
-24 PAAPVEL
+24 PAAAALFAVVL
-31 PPDHPQ
+31 LGIFVLGRTDKTPPSMSNVPT
-37 DELRQLAG
+37 EPLTLE
-45 YVNSLIAEYGTLS
+45 SL
-58 AGISSVAR
+58 
-66 GNLDFTI
+66 
-73 GKGKLEALQQLK
+73 Q
-85 TLQGNLRH
+85 
-93 LTWKTQRIAGGDFEQ
+93 
-108 KVDFMGDFSSAFNSM
+108 SSANYKASM
-123 TRQLKEA
+123 EIKDYVQSYNATGDVDET
-130 FEKIEKQNEELSEAY
+130 LSEAY

-174 ISPDTTEEMFTALDV
+174 ISPDTTEEMFTALNV
-189 RSMVRDSGNEDV
+189 RSMVKDSGNGDV

-223 GVDYPIEYRVY
+223 GVDYAIEYRAY

-286 VVIVV
+286 IVIVV

-319 RTRNAPVETTAPTES
+319 RTQNAPVETTAPTES

-348 YATALTEHW
+348 YVTALTEHW

-367 SILVSYATS
+367 SLLVSYATS

-386 LDNDGTDELVIAN
+386 LDNDGTDELIIAN

-424 DRNSYELREGYRIL
+424 DRNSYELREGFRIL

-501 SAAASLPIAIT
+501 SASASLPIAIT
-512 SFADDSAGSYDP
+512 PFADASAGSYDP
-524 SLADYEGYLSTIDT
+524 ALADYEGYLSTIDT

-629 QCYRDSSYD
+629 QCYRDSNYD

-818 VDSYPRMTMSDCNA
+818 VDTYPRMTMSDCNA

>member
-1 MLEVNET
+1 MKSQVICDALNTVNPTPAQRARMRAALEAQLPAEKPHRRGAHQQKASSQRWWT
-8 YLDRLS
+8 II
-14 EAVYSLLNGR
+14 
-24 PAAPVEL
+24 PAAAALFAVVL
-31 PPDHPQ
+31 LGIFVLGRTDKTPPSMSNVPTAPLTL
-37 DELRQLAG
+37 E
-45 YVNSLIAEYGTLS
+45 SL
-58 AGISSVAR
+58 
-66 GNLDFTI
+66 
-73 GKGKLEALQQLK
+73 Q
-85 TLQGNLRH
+85 
-93 LTWKTQRIAGGDFEQ
+93 
-108 KVDFMGDFSSAFNSM
+108 SSANYKASM
-123 TRQLKEA
+123 EIKDYVQSYNATGDVDET
-130 FEKIEKQNEELSEAY
+130 LSEAY

-189 RSMVRDSGNEDV
+189 RSMVRDSGNGDV

-302 KATLEA
+302 KAALEA
-308 FANTFDLSLAP
+308 LANTFDLSLAP

-348 YATALTEHW
+348 YVTALTEHW

-367 SILVSYATS
+367 SLLVSYATS

-386 LDNDGTDELVIAN
+386 LDNDGTDELIIAN

-501 SAAASLPIAIT
+501 SAAASLPIVIT
-512 SFADDSAGSYDP
+512 PFADASAGSYDP
-524 SLADYEGYLSTIDT
+524 ALADYEGYLSTIDT

-562 GETLMKVAAIQN
+562 GETLTKVAAIQN

-615 AVPFECIIYNIDEN
+615 AVPFECIIYNVDEN
-629 QCYRDSSYD
+629 QCYRDNNYD
-638 FYEENLTPITEEE
+638 FYEEDLTPITEEE

-682 GDDAQLLANYGGYLS
+682 AEDAQLLANYGGYLS

-786 YRGNNDQWYRDRDFD
+786 YHGNNDQWYRDRDFD

>member
-1 MLEVNET
+1 MKSQVICGALNTVNPTPAQRARMRAALEAQLPAEKPPRRGAHQQKASSQRWWT
-8 YLDRLS
+8 IIPAAAALF
-14 EAVYSLLNGR
+14 AVVLLGIFVLGRTDKTPPSMSNVPTEPLTLESLL
-24 PAAPVEL
+24 
-31 PPDHPQ
+31 
-37 DELRQLAG
+37 
-45 YVNSLIAEYGTLS
+45 
-58 AGISSVAR
+58 
-66 GNLDFTI
+66 
-73 GKGKLEALQQLK
+73 
-85 TLQGNLRH
+85 
-93 LTWKTQRIAGGDFEQ
+93 
-108 KVDFMGDFSSAFNSM
+108 SSANYKASM
-123 TRQLKEA
+123 EIKDYVQSYNATGDVDET
-130 FEKIEKQNEELSEAY
+130 LSEAY

-174 ISPDTTEEMFTALDV
+174 ISPDTTEEMFTALNV
-189 RSMVRDSGNEDV
+189 RSMVKDSGNGDV

-214 EFWGATTVS
+214 EFWGATAVS

-348 YATALTEHW
+348 YVTALTEHW

-386 LDNDGTDELVIAN
+386 LDNDGTDELIIAN
-399 DAERQ
+399 GAERQ

-424 DRNSYELREGYRIL
+424 DRNSYELREGFRIL

-501 SAAASLPIAIT
+501 SASASLPIAIT

-524 SLADYEGYLSTIDT
+524 ALADYEGYLSTIDT

-629 QCYRDSSYD
+629 QCYRDSNYD

-665 DCNPK
+665 DCKPK

-818 VDSYPRMTMSDCNA
+818 VDTYPRMTMSDCNA

>member
-1 MLEVNET
+1 MKSQVICDALNTVNPTSSQIARMRAALEAQLPAEKPHRRGAHQQKASSQRWWTIIPAAAALFAVVLLGIFVLGRTDKTPPSMSNVPTEPLALESLLSSANYKASMEIKDYVQSYNATGDVDET
-8 YLDRLS
+8 LS
-14 EAVYSLLNGR
+14 ES
-24 PAAPVEL
+24 
-31 PPDHPQ
+31 
-37 DELRQLAG
+37 
-45 YVNSLIAEYGTLS
+45 
-58 AGISSVAR
+58 
-66 GNLDFTI
+66 
-73 GKGKLEALQQLK
+73 
-85 TLQGNLRH
+85 
-93 LTWKTQRIAGGDFEQ
+93 
-108 KVDFMGDFSSAFNSM
+108 
-123 TRQLKEA
+123 
-130 FEKIEKQNEELSEAY
+130 Y
-145 RAYGCRNTE
+145 RAYGCRTKE
-154 MAQKVDEICTKYGL
+154 MAAKVDEICTKYGL

-174 ISPDTTEEMFTALDV
+174 ISPDTTEEMFTALNV
-189 RSMVRDSGNEDV
+189 RSMVKASGNGDV

-250 TSDYQWSNYVTTAG
+250 TNDYQWSNYVTTAG

-302 KATLEA
+302 KAALEA

-348 YATALTEHW
+348 YVTALTEHW

-386 LDNDGTDELVIAN
+386 LDNDGTDELIIAN

-424 DRNSYELREGYRIL
+424 DRNSYELREGFRIL

-512 SFADDSAGSYDP
+512 PFADDSAGSYDP
-524 SLADYEGYLSTIDT
+524 ALADYEGYLSTIDT

-551 DGQDELLLYNS
+551 DGHNELLLYNS

-629 QCYRDSSYD
+629 QCYRDSNYD

-818 VDSYPRMTMSDCNA
+818 VDTYPRMTMSDCNA

>member
-1 MLEVNET
+1 MKSQVICDALNTVNPTPAQRARMRAALEAQLPAEKPHRRGAHQQKASSQRWWT
-8 YLDRLS
+8 II
-14 EAVYSLLNGR
+14 
-24 PAAPVEL
+24 PAAAALFAVVL
-31 PPDHPQ
+31 LGIFVLGRTDKTPPSMSNVPTAPLTL
-37 DELRQLAG
+37 E
-45 YVNSLIAEYGTLS
+45 SL
-58 AGISSVAR
+58 
-66 GNLDFTI
+66 
-73 GKGKLEALQQLK
+73 Q
-85 TLQGNLRH
+85 
-93 LTWKTQRIAGGDFEQ
+93 
-108 KVDFMGDFSSAFNSM
+108 SSANYKASM
-123 TRQLKEA
+123 EIKDYVQSYNATGDVDET
-130 FEKIEKQNEELSEAY
+130 LSEAY

-189 RSMVRDSGNEDV
+189 RSMVRDSGNGDV

-348 YATALTEHW
+348 YVTALTEHW

-367 SILVSYATS
+367 SLLVSYATS

-386 LDNDGTDELVIAN
+386 LDNDGTDELIIAN

-501 SAAASLPIAIT
+501 SAAASLPIVIT
-512 SFADDSAGSYDP
+512 PFADASAGSYDP
-524 SLADYEGYLSTIDT
+524 ALADYEGYLSTIDT

-562 GETLMKVAAIQN
+562 GETLTKVAAIQN

-629 QCYRDSSYD
+629 QCYRDSNYD

-682 GDDAQLLANYGGYLS
+682 AEDAQLLANYGGYLS

-786 YRGNNDQWYRDRDFD
+786 YHGNNDQWYRDRDFD

-818 VDSYPRMTMSDCNA
+818 VDTYPRMTMSDCNA

>member
-1 MLEVNET
+1 MKSQVICDALNTVNPTPAQRARMRAALEAQLPAEKPHRRGAHQQKASSQRWWT
-8 YLDRLS
+8 II
-14 EAVYSLLNGR
+14 
-24 PAAPVEL
+24 PAAAALFAVVL
-31 PPDHPQ
+31 LGIFVLGRTDKTPPSMSNVPTAPLTL
-37 DELRQLAG
+37 E
-45 YVNSLIAEYGTLS
+45 SL
-58 AGISSVAR
+58 
-66 GNLDFTI
+66 
-73 GKGKLEALQQLK
+73 Q
-85 TLQGNLRH
+85 
-93 LTWKTQRIAGGDFEQ
+93 
-108 KVDFMGDFSSAFNSM
+108 SSANYKASM
-123 TRQLKEA
+123 EIKDYVQSYNATGDVDET
-130 FEKIEKQNEELSEAY
+130 LSEAY

-189 RSMVRDSGNEDV
+189 RSMVRDSGNGDV

-223 GVDYPIEYRVY
+223 GVDYPIEYRAY

-250 TSDYQWSNYVTTAG
+250 TSDYQWSNAVTTAG

-286 VVIVV
+286 VVIVA

-302 KATLEA
+302 KAALEA

-348 YATALTEHW
+348 YVTALTEHW

-386 LDNDGTDELVIAN
+386 LDNDGTDELIVAN

-501 SAAASLPIAIT
+501 SAAASLPIVIT
-512 SFADDSAGSYDP
+512 PFADASAGSYDP
-524 SLADYEGYLSTIDT
+524 ALADYEGYLSTIDT

-562 GETLMKVAAIQN
+562 GETLTKVAAIQN

-629 QCYRDSSYD
+629 QCYRDNNYD
-638 FYEENLTPITEEE
+638 FYEEDLTPITEEE

-682 GDDAQLLANYGGYLS
+682 AEDAQLLANYGGYLS

-786 YRGNNDQWYRDRDFD
+786 YHGNNDQWYRDRDFD

>member
-1 MLEVNET
+1 MKSQVICDALNTVNPTPAQRARMRAALEAQLPAEKPHRRGAHQQKASSQRWWT
-8 YLDRLS
+8 II
-14 EAVYSLLNGR
+14 
-24 PAAPVEL
+24 PAAAALFAVVL
-31 PPDHPQ
+31 LGIFVLGRTDKTPPSMSNVPTAPLTL
-37 DELRQLAG
+37 E
-45 YVNSLIAEYGTLS
+45 SL
-58 AGISSVAR
+58 
-66 GNLDFTI
+66 
-73 GKGKLEALQQLK
+73 Q
-85 TLQGNLRH
+85 
-93 LTWKTQRIAGGDFEQ
+93 
-108 KVDFMGDFSSAFNSM
+108 SSANYKASM
-123 TRQLKEA
+123 EIKDYVQSYNATGDVDET
-130 FEKIEKQNEELSEAY
+130 LSEAY

-174 ISPDTTEEMFTALDV
+174 ISPDTTEEMFTALNV
-189 RSMVRDSGNEDV
+189 RSMVKDSGNGDV

-250 TSDYQWSNYVTTAG
+250 TSDYQWSNAVTTAG
-264 TDVLIAVGQNNSL
+264 TDVLIAVGQSNSL

-348 YATALTEHW
+348 YVTALTEHW

-386 LDNDGTDELVIAN
+386 LDNDGTDELIIAN

-411 LVDGKL
+411 LVNGKL

-424 DRNSYELREGYRIL
+424 DRNSYELREGFRIL

-486 LAPITDENWSEDEIY
+486 LAPITDENWSEDEVY
-501 SAAASLPIAIT
+501 NSAASLPIAIT
-512 SFADDSAGSYDP
+512 PFADNSAGSYDP
-524 SLADYEGYLSTIDT
+524 ALADYEGYLSTIDT

-545 LRDLDG
+545 LCDLDG

-562 GETLMKVAAIQN
+562 GETLTKVAAIQN

-629 QCYRDSSYD
+629 QCYRDSNYD

-818 VDSYPRMTMSDCNA
+818 VDTYPRMTMSDCNA

>member
-1 MLEVNET
+1 MKSQVICDALNAVNPTPAQRARMRAALEAQLPAENPHRRGAHQQKASSQRWWT
-8 YLDRLS
+8 II
-14 EAVYSLLNGR
+14 
-24 PAAPVEL
+24 PAAAALFAVVL
-31 PPDHPQ
+31 LGIFVLGRTDKTPPSMSNVPTAPLTL
-37 DELRQLAG
+37 E
-45 YVNSLIAEYGTLS
+45 SL
-58 AGISSVAR
+58 
-66 GNLDFTI
+66 
-73 GKGKLEALQQLK
+73 Q
-85 TLQGNLRH
+85 
-93 LTWKTQRIAGGDFEQ
+93 
-108 KVDFMGDFSSAFNSM
+108 SSANYKASM
-123 TRQLKEA
+123 EIKDYVQSYNATGDVDET
-130 FEKIEKQNEELSEAY
+130 LSEAY

-174 ISPDTTEEMFTALDV
+174 ISPDTTEEMFTALNV
-189 RSMVRDSGNEDV
+189 RSMVKVSGNGDV

-234 RAMKQTLSTA
+234 RAMKQSLSTA

-302 KATLEA
+302 KAALEA

-348 YATALTEHW
+348 YVTALTEHW

-367 SILVSYATS
+367 SLLVSYATS

-386 LDNDGTDELVIAN
+386 LDNDGTDELIIAN

-501 SAAASLPIAIT
+501 STAASLPIAIT
-512 SFADDSAGSYDP
+512 SFADDSVGSYDP
-524 SLADYEGYLSTIDT
+524 ALADYEGYLSTIDT

-585 LDLCEGNVLE
+585 LDICEGNVLE

-629 QCYRDSSYD
+629 QCYRDSNYD

-682 GDDAQLLANYGGYLS
+682 AEDAQLLANYGGYLS

-786 YRGNNDQWYRDRDFD
+786 YRGNNDQWYRDGDFD

-818 VDSYPRMTMSDCNA
+818 VDTYPRMTMSDCNA

>member
-1 MLEVNET
+1 MKSQVICGALNTVNPTPAQRARMRAALEAQLPAEKPHRRGAHQQKASSQRWWT
-8 YLDRLS
+8 II
-14 EAVYSLLNGR
+14 
-24 PAAPVEL
+24 PAAAALFAVVL
-31 PPDHPQ
+31 LGIFVLGRTDKTPPSMSNVPT
-37 DELRQLAG
+37 EPLTLE
-45 YVNSLIAEYGTLS
+45 SL
-58 AGISSVAR
+58 
-66 GNLDFTI
+66 
-73 GKGKLEALQQLK
+73 Q
-85 TLQGNLRH
+85 
-93 LTWKTQRIAGGDFEQ
+93 
-108 KVDFMGDFSSAFNSM
+108 SSANYKASM
-123 TRQLKEA
+123 EIKDYVQSYNATGDVDET
-130 FEKIEKQNEELSEAY
+130 LSEAY

-174 ISPDTTEEMFTALDV
+174 ISPDTTEEMFTALNV
-189 RSMVRDSGNEDV
+189 RSMVKVSGNGDV

-234 RAMKQTLSTA
+234 RAMKQSLSTA

-302 KATLEA
+302 KAALEA

-348 YATALTEHW
+348 YVTALTEHW

-386 LDNDGTDELVIAN
+386 LDNDGTDELIIAN

-501 SAAASLPIAIT
+501 STAASLPIAIT
-512 SFADDSAGSYDP
+512 SFADDSVGSYDP
-524 SLADYEGYLSTIDT
+524 ALADYEGYLSTIDT

-562 GETLMKVAAIQN
+562 GETLMKVATIQN
-574 GTAQEILSGNV
+574 GTAQETLSGNV

-629 QCYRDSSYD
+629 QCYRDSNYD

-682 GDDAQLLANYGGYLS
+682 AEDAQLLANYGGYLS

-818 VDSYPRMTMSDCNA
+818 VDTYPRMTMSDCNA

>member
-1 MLEVNET
+1 MKSQVICDALNTVNPTPAQRARMRAALEAQLPAEKPHRRGAHQQKVSSQRWWT
-8 YLDRLS
+8 II
-14 EAVYSLLNGR
+14 
-24 PAAPVEL
+24 PAAAALFAVVL
-31 PPDHPQ
+31 LGIFVLGRTDKTPPSMSNVPTAPLTL
-37 DELRQLAG
+37 E
-45 YVNSLIAEYGTLS
+45 SL
-58 AGISSVAR
+58 
-66 GNLDFTI
+66 
-73 GKGKLEALQQLK
+73 Q
-85 TLQGNLRH
+85 
-93 LTWKTQRIAGGDFEQ
+93 
-108 KVDFMGDFSSAFNSM
+108 SSANYKASM
-123 TRQLKEA
+123 EIKDYVQSYNATGDVDET
-130 FEKIEKQNEELSEAY
+130 LSEAY

-189 RSMVRDSGNEDV
+189 RSMVRDSGNGDV

-348 YATALTEHW
+348 YVTALTEHW

-367 SILVSYATS
+367 SLLVSYATS

-386 LDNDGTDELVIAN
+386 LDNDGTYELIIAN

-501 SAAASLPIAIT
+501 SAAASLPIVIT
-512 SFADDSAGSYDP
+512 PFADASAGSYDP
-524 SLADYEGYLSTIDT
+524 ALADYEGYLSTIDT

-545 LRDLDG
+545 LCDLDG

-562 GETLMKVAAIQN
+562 GETLTKVAAIQN

-629 QCYRDSSYD
+629 QCYRDSNYD

-818 VDSYPRMTMSDCNA
+818 VDTYPRMTMSDCNA

>member
-1 MLEVNET
+1 MKSQVICDALNTVNPTPAQRARMRAALEAQLPAEKPHRRGAHQQKASSQRWWT
-8 YLDRLS
+8 II
-14 EAVYSLLNGR
+14 
-24 PAAPVEL
+24 PAAAALFAVVL
-31 PPDHPQ
+31 LGIFVLGRTDKTPPSMSNVPT
-37 DELRQLAG
+37 EPLTLE
-45 YVNSLIAEYGTLS
+45 SL
-58 AGISSVAR
+58 
-66 GNLDFTI
+66 
-73 GKGKLEALQQLK
+73 Q
-85 TLQGNLRH
+85 
-93 LTWKTQRIAGGDFEQ
+93 
-108 KVDFMGDFSSAFNSM
+108 SSANYKASM
-123 TRQLKEA
+123 EIKDYVQSYNATGDVDET
-130 FEKIEKQNEELSEAY
+130 LSEAY

-189 RSMVRDSGNEDV
+189 RSMVRDSGNGDV

-308 FANTFDLSLAP
+308 FSNTFDLSLAP

-348 YATALTEHW
+348 YVTALTEHW

-386 LDNDGTDELVIAN
+386 LDNDGTDELIIAN

-424 DRNSYELREGYRIL
+424 DRNSYELREGFRIL

-471 TDPDHPWFRGTGEND
+471 TDPDHPWFRGTSEND
-486 LAPITDENWSEDEIY
+486 LAPITDENWSEDEVY
-501 SAAASLPIAIT
+501 NSAASLPIAIT

-524 SLADYEGYLSTIDT
+524 ALADYEGYLSTIDT

-562 GETLMKVAAIQN
+562 GETLTKVAAIQN

-615 AVPFECIIYNIDEN
+615 AVPFECVIYNIDEN
-629 QCYRDSSYD
+629 QCYRDSNYD

-682 GDDAQLLANYGGYLS
+682 AEDAQLLANYGGYLS

-818 VDSYPRMTMSDCNA
+818 VDTYPRMTMSDCNA

>member
-1 MLEVNET
+1 MKSQVICDALNTVNPTPAQRARMRAALEAQLPAEKPHRRGAHQQKASSQRWWT
-8 YLDRLS
+8 II
-14 EAVYSLLNGR
+14 
-24 PAAPVEL
+24 PAAAALFAVVL
-31 PPDHPQ
+31 LGIFVLGRTDKTPPSMSNVPTAPLTL
-37 DELRQLAG
+37 E
-45 YVNSLIAEYGTLS
+45 SL
-58 AGISSVAR
+58 
-66 GNLDFTI
+66 
-73 GKGKLEALQQLK
+73 Q
-85 TLQGNLRH
+85 
-93 LTWKTQRIAGGDFEQ
+93 
-108 KVDFMGDFSSAFNSM
+108 SSANYKASM
-123 TRQLKEA
+123 EIKDYVQSYNATGDVDET
-130 FEKIEKQNEELSEAY
+130 LSEAY

-174 ISPDTTEEMFTALDV
+174 ISPDTTEEMFTALNV
-189 RSMVRDSGNEDV
+189 RSMVKASGNGDV

-223 GVDYPIEYRVY
+223 GVDYPIEYRAY

-348 YATALTEHW
+348 YVTALTEHW

-386 LDNDGTDELVIAN
+386 LDNDGTDELIIAN

-501 SAAASLPIAIT
+501 STAASLPIAIT
-512 SFADDSAGSYDP
+512 SFADDSVGSYDP
-524 SLADYEGYLSTIDT
+524 ALADYEGYLSTIDT

-629 QCYRDSSYD
+629 QCYRDSNYD

-786 YRGNNDQWYRDRDFD
+786 YRGNNDQWYRDGDFD

-818 VDSYPRMTMSDCNA
+818 VDTYPRMTMSDCNA

>member
-1 MLEVNET
+1 MKSQVICDALNTVNPTPAQIARMRAALETQLPAEKPPRRGAHQQKASSQRWWT
-8 YLDRLS
+8 IIPAAAALF
-14 EAVYSLLNGR
+14 AVVLLGIFVLGRTDKTPPSMSNVPTAPLTLESLL
-24 PAAPVEL
+24 
-31 PPDHPQ
+31 
-37 DELRQLAG
+37 
-45 YVNSLIAEYGTLS
+45 
-58 AGISSVAR
+58 
-66 GNLDFTI
+66 
-73 GKGKLEALQQLK
+73 
-85 TLQGNLRH
+85 
-93 LTWKTQRIAGGDFEQ
+93 
-108 KVDFMGDFSSAFNSM
+108 SSANYKASM
-123 TRQLKEA
+123 EIKDYVQSYNATGDVDET
-130 FEKIEKQNEELSEAY
+130 LSEAY

-154 MAQKVDEICTKYGL
+154 MAKKVDEICTKYGL

-189 RSMVRDSGNEDV
+189 RSMVKASGNGDV

-223 GVDYPIEYRVY
+223 GVDYPIEYRAY

-250 TSDYQWSNYVTTAG
+250 TSDYQWSNAVTTAG

-291 MNATTGDTQTG
+291 MNATAGDTQTG

-319 RTRNAPVETTAPTES
+319 RNRNDPAETTAPTEN

-348 YATALTEHW
+348 YVTALTEHW

-386 LDNDGTDELVIAN
+386 LDNDGTDELIIAN

-424 DRNSYELREGYRIL
+424 DRNSYELREGFRIL

-453 HLSNGQLVTDSL
+453 HLSRGQLVTDSL

-512 SFADDSAGSYDP
+512 PFADASAGSYDP
-524 SLADYEGYLSTIDT
+524 ALADYEGYLSTIDT
-538 SSIKYYA
+538 SSIDYYA

-551 DGQDELLLYNS
+551 DGQDELLLYDS
-562 GETLMKVAAIQN
+562 DIESLEKVVTVQN
-574 GTAQEILSGNV
+574 GTARELEFADSGSV
-585 LDLCEGNVLE
+585 LFLCPGNVLE
-595 AWEGGSGAEQRTYYR
+595 EWQGFSGGGERMTYYR
-610 VENHT
+610 VENYA
-615 AVPFECIIYNIDEN
+615 AVPFECITYSADES
-629 QCYRDSSYD
+629 QWYRDSNYD
-638 FYEENLTPITEEE
+638 FFEEDLTPITEEE
-651 YNRVVNTYPGMSFW
+651 ALRVTGAYSGSRMLMW
-665 DCNPK
+665 ECNPK
-670 PLEKMNSADSSA
+670 PFEKVNSADIA
-682 GDDAQLLANYGGYLS
+682 ENDAEALADYKAYLS
-697 SIDTYWIKYYALRDL
+697 TIDMDRIKCYALRDL

-726 KTLSNVA
+726 GGLCEVV
-733 GVLNGTAREILSGSS
+733 GVQNGTAQEILSGSA

-755 VLEYWGEGSGGSGCT
+755 VLEYWGEGSGGSSST

-781 IESIT
+781 IESIA
-786 YRGNNDQWYRDRDFD
+786 YNVHNDQWYRDRDFD
-801 FMKEDLT
+801 IMKQDLT

-818 VDSYPRMTMSDCNA
+818 VDTYSHMSIKDCNP
-832 RALPE
+832 RAIPR

>member
-1 MLEVNET
+1 MKSQVICGALNTVNPTPAQRARMRAALEAQLPAEKPHRRGAHQQKASSQRWWT
-8 YLDRLS
+8 IIPAAAALF
-14 EAVYSLLNGR
+14 AVVLLGIFVLGRTDKTPPSMSHVPTEPLTLESLL
-24 PAAPVEL
+24 
-31 PPDHPQ
+31 
-37 DELRQLAG
+37 
-45 YVNSLIAEYGTLS
+45 
-58 AGISSVAR
+58 
-66 GNLDFTI
+66 
-73 GKGKLEALQQLK
+73 
-85 TLQGNLRH
+85 
-93 LTWKTQRIAGGDFEQ
+93 
-108 KVDFMGDFSSAFNSM
+108 SSANYKASM
-123 TRQLKEA
+123 EIKDYVQSYNATGDVDET
-130 FEKIEKQNEELSEAY
+130 LSEAY

-168 NKVGDG
+168 NKVGNG
-174 ISPDTTEEMFTALDV
+174 ISPDTTEEMFTALNV
-189 RSMVRDSGNEDV
+189 RSMVRDSGNGDV

-250 TSDYQWSNYVTTAG
+250 TSDYQWSNAVTTAG

-348 YATALTEHW
+348 YVTALTEHW

-424 DRNSYELREGYRIL
+424 DRNSYELREGFRIL

-524 SLADYEGYLSTIDT
+524 ALADYEGYLSTIDT

-562 GETLMKVAAIQN
+562 GETLTKVAAIQN

-629 QCYRDSSYD
+629 QCYRDSNYD

-733 GVLNGTAREILSGSS
+733 GVLNGTARKILSGSS

-818 VDSYPRMTMSDCNA
+818 VDTYPRMTMSDCNA

>member
-1 MLEVNET
+1 MKSQVICDALNTVNPTPAQRARMRAALEAQLPAEKPHRRGAHQQKASSPRWWT
-8 YLDRLS
+8 II
-14 EAVYSLLNGR
+14 
-24 PAAPVEL
+24 PAAAALFAVVL
-31 PPDHPQ
+31 LGIFVLGRTDKTPPSMSNVPT
-37 DELRQLAG
+37 EPLTLE
-45 YVNSLIAEYGTLS
+45 SL
-58 AGISSVAR
+58 
-66 GNLDFTI
+66 
-73 GKGKLEALQQLK
+73 Q
-85 TLQGNLRH
+85 
-93 LTWKTQRIAGGDFEQ
+93 
-108 KVDFMGDFSSAFNSM
+108 SSANYKASM
-123 TRQLKEA
+123 EIKDYVQSYNATGDVDET
-130 FEKIEKQNEELSEAY
+130 LSEAY

-174 ISPDTTEEMFTALDV
+174 ISPDTTEEMFTALNV
-189 RSMVRDSGNEDV
+189 RSMVRDSGNGDV

-223 GVDYPIEYRVY
+223 GVDYPIEYRAY

-302 KATLEA
+302 KAALEA
-308 FANTFDLSLAP
+308 LANTFDLSLAP
-319 RTRNAPVETTAPTES
+319 RTQNAPVETTAPTET

-348 YATALTEHW
+348 YVTALTEHW

-386 LDNDGTDELVIAN
+386 LDNDGTDELIIAN

-424 DRNSYELREGYRIL
+424 DRNSYELREGFRIL

-501 SAAASLPIAIT
+501 SASASLPIAIT
-512 SFADDSAGSYDP
+512 PFADASAGSYDP
-524 SLADYEGYLSTIDT
+524 ALADYEGYLSTIDT

-551 DGQDELLLYNS
+551 DGQNELLLYNS

-629 QCYRDSSYD
+629 QCYRDSNYD

-651 YNRVVNTYPGMSFW
+651 YNRVVNAYPGMSFW

-670 PLEKMNSADSSA
+670 PLEKINSADSSA
-682 GDDAQLLANYGGYLS
+682 AEDAQLLANYGGYLS

-733 GVLNGTAREILSGSS
+733 GVQNGTAREILSGSS

-786 YRGNNDQWYRDRDFD
+786 YHGNNDQWYRDRDFD

-818 VDSYPRMTMSDCNA
+818 VDTYPRMTMSDCNA